1 MQIATLANLV
11 SATTV
16 LVAVVFGS
24 LQVRQMSKTR
34 ALFTSAELVR
44 TMLTAEFAH
53 NVRIALTL
61 PDHADP
67 ALIVQN
73 PEMSAAVLQLGHVF
87 ESIGVLVYYRILP
100 LHLVDDLMGGYIR
113 QIWRKVRPHTEIK
126 RKELGIVSYGEWMQW
141 LAERMDESPS
151 PGKIEG
157 AHLSHRRWRP

>member
-1 MQIATLANLV
+1 MQFATLANVV
-11 SATTV
+11 SAVTV

-24 LQVRQMSKTR
+24 LQIRQMSKTR

-44 TMLTAEFAH
+44 TMLTPEFAH
-53 NVRIALTL
+53 NVRTVLTL

-67 ALIVQN
+67 ALIVKQA
-73 PEMSAAVLQLGHVF
+73 EMSTAVLQLSHVF

-113 QIWRKVRPHTEIK
+113 QIWRKVRPHVEVQ
-126 RKELGIVSYGEWMQW
+126 RKELSIVSYGEWMQW

-151 PGKIEG
+151 PGKTVG
-157 AHLSHRRWRP
+157 AHLSHRKWRP